1 MKSNSKIYVAGH
13 RGLVGSALLEV
24 LSNRGYTNLVVRE
37 RKELDLTN
45 KQQVSD
51 FFASEKPEYVFNAA
65 AKVGGIR
72 ANDTMSADFIYEN
85 LCIQNNIIHQSY
97 LHRVEKL
104 LFLGSVCIYPKY
116 APIPVKESSLLNGDL
131 EPTNEAY
138 AIAKIAG
145 IKMCQ
150 AYYKQYGLKSVCLMP
165 ANLYGPND
173 NFDPET
179 SHVIPGMMHK
189 FHTNREQVVLW
200 GDGSARREFMHS
212 HDLADACIFAM
223 NSQIED
229 GQLIN
234 VGTGV
239 NISIYELA
247 KIIKR
252 ITKHLGNVVWDT
264 SKPNGTPNRPLDLTK
279 ITEMGWSCNAA
290 NFEDKLR
297 QTYDWYLNNE

>member
-1 MKSNSKIYVAGH
+1 MKNNSKIYVAGH
-13 RGLVGSALLEV
+13 KGLVGSAILKTLID
-24 LSNRGYTNLVVRE
+24 RGYYNIVVRD

-45 KQQVSD
+45 KHQVSN

-72 ANDTMSADFIYEN
+72 ANDIMSADFIYEN
-85 LCIQNNIIHQSY
+85 LSIQNNIIHQSY
-97 LHRVEKL
+97 LHKVEKL

-150 AYYKQYGLKSVCLMP
+150 AYYRQYGLKSVCLMP

-179 SHVIPGMMHK
+179 SHVIPGMIHK

-200 GDGSARREFMHS
+200 GDGSPRREFMHS
-212 HDLADACIFAM
+212 YDLADACIFAM
-223 NSQIED
+223 NSQVEN
-229 GQLIN
+229 GELIN

-239 NISIYELA
+239 DISIYELA
-247 KIIKR
+247 EIIKR
-252 ITKHLGNVVWDT
+252 ITKHQGNVVWDE
-264 SKPNGTPNRPLDLTK
+264 SKPNGTPSRPLDLTK
-279 ITEMGWSCNAA
+279 ITQMGWSCNVA
-290 NFEDKLR
+290 NFEDKLC
-297 QTYDWYLNNE
+297 QTYDWYLNNA